1 MTAGLALAAASYLLG
16 SVPFG
21 LLISKAVAGVDVRR
35 VGSGNIGATN
45 VGRAAGPV
53 AGIATLVLDAAK
65 GALPALAAGALL
77 EPAGPGGAAW
87 PAAAGAAAFLG
98 HLFPPWLRF
107 RGGKGVATAL
117 GVTLALSPWV
127 ALSAALAFAAALAA
141 TRIVS
146 VGSLAGAATCAAG
159 MLFAHG
165 TRSPATWAA
174 AFMAAAMVVRHRANI
189 ARLLRGEERRLGRF

>member
-1 MTAGLALAAASYLLG
+1 VTAGLALVAAGYLLG

-21 LLISKAVAGVDVRR
+21 LLISKAFAGVDVRR

-45 VGRAAGPV
+45 VGRAAGPA
-53 AGIATLVLDAAK
+53 AGVVTLVLDVAK
-65 GALPALAAGALL
+65 GALPALAAGAFL

-87 PAAAGAAAFLG
+87 PAAAGVAAFLG

-117 GVTLALSPWV
+117 GVVLALSPWV
-127 ALSAALAFAAALAA
+127 ALAAVLAFAAALGA

-146 VGSLAGAATCAAG
+146 VGSLAGAATCAGG
-159 MLFAHG
+159 MLVAHG
-165 TRSPATWAA
+165 ARSPATWAA
-174 AFMAAAMVVRHRANI
+174 VFMAAAIAVRHRGNI
-189 ARLLRGEERRLGRF
+189 GRLARGEERRLGR